1 MDSTNI
7 QFKFYLAK
15 FSFIMFF
22 FMPKNAFLCPQNDF
36 FLMVLCVMQF
46 FLIML
51 YNAINHH
58 VVIKNQVSFR
68 KYFVLL

>member
-1 MDSTNI
+1 
-7 QFKFYLAK
+7 
-15 FSFIMFF
+15 MFF